1 MTLQVH
7 QLGDGQGDWSGT
19 VPEHSNLWPR
29 HPLHRPP
36 LPRQVGAVYSHLWPR
51 HPLHRPPLPGQ
62 VGTVHSHLWPRYPL
76 RCPLPGQVRAEPEH
90 SGLAILFTAL
100 LFLGR

>member
-36 LPRQVGAVYSHLWPR
+36 LR
-51 HPLHRPPLPGQ
+51 
-62 VGTVHSHLWPRYPL
+62 
-76 RCPLPGQVRAEPEH
+76 GQVRRVTCALEASVPY
-90 SGLAILFTAL
+90 LAPYSSREEDHLLTHQSPPFAAL
-100 LFLGR
+100 SSVYVAL